1 MSIKGLDR
9 NVSSSQ
15 STLVKREPIQS
26 QNICQN
32 FHLTYQMCFVKMW
45 KISISRFW
53 WCDICKLSH
62 NVRPMLE
69 CHYAEEIHATFVF
82 FLSTQEEMFLNNE
95 ISPFLVQARYVMVD
109 GHTARTTR
117 RRNLYWFSGVFF
129 PYTLCWLLTVFRFFL
144 LPIYIKKRVACT
156 VLKTVAL

>member
-1 MSIKGLDR
+1 MCSKGNFFFAHFFFILLPSWFMSIKGLDR

-32 FHLTYQMCFVKMW
+32 FYLTYQMCFVKMW

-82 FLSTQEEMFLNNE
+82 S
-95 ISPFLVQARYVMVD
+95 SP
-109 GHTARTTR
+109 R
-117 RRNLYWFSGVFF
+117 RKRCSWIM
-129 PYTLCWLLTVFRFFL
+129 RFL
-144 LPIYIKKRVACT
+144 LSLCKQDMSWSMDIQPEQPEEETYIDFLASSFPTRFADC
-156 VLKTVAL
+156 